1 MKLLKQL
8 SARIS
13 DDALAGKIAG
23 NIIGNQRKLA
33 GYLNQRARKVSN
45 KGLVI
50 LLIAFC
56 ILFGGYCA
64 CLIFKACI

>member
-13 DDALAGKIAG
+13 DDALAVKIAG
-23 NIIGNQRKLA
+23 NIIDRQWKLA
-33 GYLNQRARKVSN
+33 GYLNQRARKVSS
-45 KGLVI
+45 KGLVT
-50 LLIAFC
+50 LLITFC